1 MDAKICYV
9 MRNWRTKNIKTAP
22 KTYKNNNIR
31 KTKNQEISSSR
42 FLFPPT
48 PLKKN
53 ITNRV
58 WQNWKTIHLKKSLP
72 VLLIFILEI
81 KRTHILK
88 YFFFVKSYFDF
99 IFWNNLVPLCKQ
111 VKKIYN
117 FFLPSYYPLRKNI
130 SFFFRPISLKTK
142 WKLETNFGFIMKTF
156 SCVFYI
162 LQKNLFLSSFL
173 KLDFKNKKIYKKNN
187 RSKSHYS

>member
-1 MDAKICYV
+1 MILSFKKSNISTCLLDCAKILNLIDGYFWPKTFVFIFSGKVYWFGKRMDAKICYV

-99 IFWNNLVPLCKQ
+99 IFWNDLVPLCKQ

-117 FFLPSYYPLRKNI
+117 FFLPSNYPLCKNI
-130 SFFFRPISLKTK
+130 SFFFVLSL
-142 WKLETNFGFIMKTF
+142 
-156 SCVFYI
+156 
-162 LQKNLFLSSFL
+162 
-173 KLDFKNKKIYKKNN
+173 
-187 RSKSHYS
+187 

>member
-1 MDAKICYV
+1 MLLSICSLLCDPNPDDPLVPEIARIFKTDRVSVFDFILTEQNSTLNKWLFLTKNFLFIFSGKVYWFGKRMDAEICYV

-99 IFWNNLVPLCKQ
+99 IFWNDLVPLCKQ
-111 VKKIYN
+111 VKKY
-117 FFLPSYYPLRKNI
+117 L
-130 SFFFRPISLKTK
+130 
-142 WKLETNFGFIMKTF
+142 
-156 SCVFYI
+156 
-162 LQKNLFLSSFL
+162 
-173 KLDFKNKKIYKKNN
+173 
-187 RSKSHYS
+187 

>member
-1 MDAKICYV
+1 MFCFFSAVVYLLLTLWSKSGWSIGTGNCKNIQNWQSKCVWFYPLKEAIILTCLLDCTKILHWIDGYFWPKTFLFIFSGKVYWFGKRMDAKICYV

-22 KTYKNNNIR
+22 KTYNKNNNIR

-88 YFFFVKSYFDF
+88 YFFFRE
-99 IFWNNLVPLCKQ
+99 ILFWFH
-111 VKKIYN
+111 I
-117 FFLPSYYPLRKNI
+117 
-130 SFFFRPISLKTK
+130 LK
-142 WKLETNFGFIMKTF
+142 
-156 SCVFYI
+156 
-162 LQKNLFLSSFL
+162 
-173 KLDFKNKKIYKKNN
+173 
-187 RSKSHYS
+187 